1 MSVQFIQTPN
11 GDEMAVL
18 SRKEY
23 EALIRAVNQRERREE
38 YERLSRSSLT
48 EPQKAEIMSLMDR
61 GDSLL
66 RATRKW
72 RRFTQMY
79 VEHFR
84 TTLSSVSQSYLTD
97 LETGKRSGSREVLIN
112 LAKIYNVPEDLFV
125 DQV

>member
-1 MSVQFIQTPN
+1 
-11 GDEMAVL
+11 
-18 SRKEY
+18 
-23 EALIRAVNQRERREE
+23 
-38 YERLSRSSLT
+38 
-48 EPQKAEIMSLMDR
+48 MDR

-112 LAKIYNVPEDLFV
+112 LAKIYKVPEDLFV